1 MSTIQKKLELSNLPS
16 RDHEPQPSTSTS
28 KAPESDTLLTTPS
41 PSDVERIPIVI
52 SGDGELEETY
62 APLPKKRQL
71 SIVQSMERKYSYL
84 DGGKDYL
91 KLCKCLLYFICVDK
105 RPFDIVKGRGFKKL
119 MHQACPS
126 FKIPHVDTLK
136 AQFEHFYSVMRLKVE
151 NIFDNV
157 DHVAL
162 TCDIWSE
169 VMTVTSYLGVTAH
182 YLQED
187 KLVSRCI
194 ATVALDQRHTGD
206 FIADKL
212 KEICAGIHI
221 SLDKITAVVTDNGSN
236 MIAGIANFLEKNKH
250 LPCFAHT
257 INLIAESA
265 MSVNDLGALVSMVRD
280 IVKFFKSSVILSDFL
295 RQKQTGSQPLKLILD
310 VKTRWNS
317 VYYMLQRYIELA
329 PIVHQIL
336 MLNTKAPPTPSAVEM
351 QNIKTLICI
360 LKLLEYVTKELSGE
374 QYVTISKIIPMV
386 NCLKTQINNI
396 PMAVGDGDGPHG
408 RVIDT
413 VKKEI
418 LKQIE
423 RRFGHIEDNYLIAMS
438 CLLDPR
444 FKNIHFQDAKACA
457 KAISLLRRY
466 ITTSPSVI
474 GSDHDSDSSL
484 ETTYDFWSHHK
495 KLAHTKQRSKTSSS
509 SQFENKDEIS
519 HYLSTQVSPLSLNPL
534 KQWEDM
540 KVVFPKLYKL
550 ARQFLS
556 IPATS
561 VPSERLFS
569 KAGSTITKTR
579 NRLSPKRLDKLLF
592 LSDCTEEEWD
602 L

>member
-1 MSTIQKKLELSNLPS
+1 M
-16 RDHEPQPSTSTS
+16 
-28 KAPESDTLLTTPS
+28 LTTPS
-41 PSDVERIPIVI
+41 PSDVERTPILT
-52 SGDGELEETY
+52 SGELERTY
-62 APLPKKRQL
+62 DYEPLPKKRQL
-71 SIVQSMERKYSYL
+71 SIVQSMERKYSYS

-136 AQFEHFYSVMRLKVE
+136 AQFNDFYSVMHLKVE

-169 VMTVTSYLGVTAH
+169 MMTVTSYLGVTAH
-182 YLQED
+182 YLQDD

-206 FIADKL
+206 FIAEKL
-212 KEICAGIHI
+212 KEICTGIHI
-221 SLDKITAVVTDNGSN
+221 SLNKITAVVTDNGSN

-257 INLIAESA
+257 INLIAEAA
-265 MSVNDLGALVSMVRD
+265 MSVDDLGALVSKVRD
-280 IVKFFKSSVILSDFL
+280 IVKFFKSSVILSDSL
-295 RQKQTGSQPLKLILD
+295 RQQQSGSQPLKLILD

-329 PIVHQIL
+329 SIVHQIL

-360 LKLLEYVTKELSGE
+360 LKPLEYVTKELSGE

-396 PMAVGDGDGPHG
+396 PVAVGDGDGPHAS
-408 RVIDT
+408 VINT

-423 RRFGHIEDNYLIAMS
+423 RRFGHVEDNYLIAMS

-466 ITTSPSVI
+466 IATSPSI
-474 GSDHDSDSSL
+474 ISSEHDSDSSL

-495 KLAHTKQRSKTSSS
+495 KLAHTKKQSKTSSLL
-509 SQFENKDEIS
+509 QFENKDELS
-519 HYLSTQVSPLSLNPL
+519 HYLSTQVSPLSLDPL

-550 ARQFLS
+550 AREFLS

>member
-1 MSTIQKKLELSNLPS
+1 
-16 RDHEPQPSTSTS
+16 
-28 KAPESDTLLTTPS
+28 
-41 PSDVERIPIVI
+41 
-52 SGDGELEETY
+52 
-62 APLPKKRQL
+62 
-71 SIVQSMERKYSYL
+71 
-84 DGGKDYL
+84 
-91 KLCKCLLYFICVDK
+91 
-105 RPFDIVKGRGFKKL
+105 
-119 MHQACPS
+119 
-126 FKIPHVDTLK
+126 
-136 AQFEHFYSVMRLKVE
+136 
-151 NIFDNV
+151 
-157 DHVAL
+157 
-162 TCDIWSE
+162 
-169 VMTVTSYLGVTAH
+169 MTVTSYLGVTAH

-206 FIADKL
+206 FIAEKL

-221 SLDKITAVVTDNGSN
+221 SSLDKITAVVTDNHSN
-236 MIAGIANFLEKNKH
+236 MIAGIANILEKNKH

-257 INLIAESA
+257 ITLIAESP
-265 MSVNDLGALVSMVRD
+265 MSVNDLGALVSKVRD
-280 IVKFFKSSVILSDFL
+280 VVKFFKSSVILSDSL

-310 VKTRWNS
+310 VKTLWNS
-317 VYYMLQRYIELA
+317 VYYMLQRYVELA

-351 QNIKTLICI
+351 QNIKTLMCI
-360 LKLLEYVTKELSGE
+360 LKPLEYVTKELSGE
-374 QYVTISKIIPMV
+374 QYVTISKIIPIV

-408 RVIDT
+408 RVIDII
-413 VKKEI
+413 KKEI

-438 CLLDPR
+438 CLLDPIY
-444 FKNIHFQDAKACA
+444 KNIHFQDANACA

-466 ITTSPSVI
+466 ITTPPSVI

-495 KLAHTKQRSKTSSS
+495 KLAHTKKRCETSSS
-509 SQFENKDEIS
+509 TQFEYKDEIS

-534 KQWEDM
+534 KQWEDL

-550 ARQFLS
+550 AREFLS

-569 KAGSTITKTR
+569 KAGRTITKTR

>member
-136 AQFEHFYSVMRLKVE
+136 AQFEHFYSVMR
-151 NIFDNV
+151 
-157 DHVAL
+157 
-162 TCDIWSE
+162 
-169 VMTVTSYLGVTAH
+169 
-182 YLQED
+182 
-187 KLVSRCI
+187 
-194 ATVALDQRHTGD
+194 
-206 FIADKL
+206 
-212 KEICAGIHI
+212 
-221 SLDKITAVVTDNGSN
+221 
-236 MIAGIANFLEKNKH
+236 
-250 LPCFAHT
+250 
-257 INLIAESA
+257 
-265 MSVNDLGALVSMVRD
+265 ALVSKVRD
-280 IVKFFKSSVILSDFL
+280 IVKFFKNSVILSDSL

-329 PIVHQIL
+329 PIVNQIL

-360 LKLLEYVTKELSGE
+360 LKPLEYVTKELSGE
-374 QYVTISKIIPMV
+374 QYATISKIIPMV

-495 KLAHTKQRSKTSSS
+495 KLAHMKKRCKTSSS
-509 SQFENKDEIS
+509 SQFENKDEIIIYQ
-519 HYLSTQVSPLSLNPL
+519 HRFRH
-534 KQWEDM
+534 M

-550 ARQFLS
+550 AQEFLS

-561 VPSERLFS
+561 VLSERLFS

-579 NRLSPKRLDKLLF
+579 NRLSPKRLDELLF

>member
-1 MSTIQKKLELSNLPS
+1 M
-16 RDHEPQPSTSTS
+16 
-28 KAPESDTLLTTPS
+28 LTTPS
-41 PSDVERIPIVI
+41 SSDVERTPIVI
-52 SGDGELEETY
+52 SGELEETY
-62 APLPKKRQL
+62 ALPKKRQL
-71 SIVQSMERKYSYL
+71 SIVQLMERKYSYS

-136 AQFEHFYSVMRLKVE
+136 AQFDDYYSVMRLKVE
-151 NIFDNV
+151 KIFDNV

-169 VMTVTSYLGVTAH
+169 MMTVTSYLGVTAH
-182 YLQED
+182 YLQDD

-206 FIADKL
+206 FIAEKL

-265 MSVNDLGALVSMVRD
+265 MSVNDLEALVSKVRD
-280 IVKFFKSSVILSDFL
+280 IVKFFKTSVILSDSL

-360 LKLLEYVTKELSGE
+360 LKPLEYVTKELSGE
-374 QYVTISKIIPMV
+374 QYVTISKLIPMV
-386 NCLKTQINNI
+386 NCLKAQINNI
-396 PMAVGDGDGPHG
+396 PLAVGDGDGTHG
-408 RVIDT
+408 SVINT
-413 VKKEI
+413 VKNEI

-444 FKNIHFQDAKACA
+444 FKNIHFQDSKACA

-466 ITTSPSVI
+466 ITTSPNVT
-474 GSDHDSDSSL
+474 GSEHDSDSSL

-495 KLAHTKQRSKTSSS
+495 KLAHTKKRSKTSSS
-509 SQFENKDEIS
+509 LQIANNDELS
-519 HYLSTQVSPLSLNPL
+519 HYLSTQVIPLSFDPL

-550 ARQFLS
+550 AREFLS